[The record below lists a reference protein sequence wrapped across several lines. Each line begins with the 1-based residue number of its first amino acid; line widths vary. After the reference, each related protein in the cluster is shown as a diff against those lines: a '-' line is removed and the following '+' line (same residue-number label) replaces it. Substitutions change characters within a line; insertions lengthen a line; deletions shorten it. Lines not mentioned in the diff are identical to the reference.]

1 MSVISQY
8 SWEGK
13 TFLEKKRK
21 WKKGNYF
28 KQKLQDFLEQKEMNL
43 LQTVL
48 SKINVKIS
56 IPRHIFTQFQNN
68 REKNR

>member
-8 SWEGK
+8 SWEGE

-28 KQKLQDFLEQKEMNL
+28 KQKLQNFLEQKEMNL

-48 SKINVKIS
+48 SKMDVKIS
-56 IPRHIFTQFQNN
+56 IPRHIFTQLQN